1 MDPRSLIATAGRTI
15 RGVRVPP
22 ALAIAISTMTMLSA
36 LMGAPATPRGVD
48 LAIDSALGT
57 AVPFMRDL
65 QPPGDLPHSRVALE
79 QWAHRHVRGLR
90 VVDLTGIDLVT
101 ARELVSVAAGLS
113 WDLHVDV
120 EVLAPRARW
129 NELTGQ
135 PSADSPM
142 FANRFGVGV
151 DPTWWSAYRARAAGN
166 SGNTPATS
174 TDPHVRAYAAHEI
187 AHVWEDT
194 VSARA
199 SSETAR
205 GLRILVE
212 NYRSALGKDAVICEL
227 GSYGWNGGSDDPRD
241 AWKETWAE
249 AFAHYATDRARTS
262 QATRALVAR
271 ALLLYSPPQPND

>member
-1 MDPRSLIATAGRTI
+1 MDPRYLIATAARTI
-15 RGVRVPP
+15 RGVRIPP

-36 LMGAPATPRGVD
+36 LMGAPATQQGVD
-48 LAIDSALGT
+48 VAIDSARGT
-57 AVPFMRDL
+57 AIPFMRDL
-65 QPPGDLPHSRVALE
+65 QPAADLPYSRAALE
-79 QWAHRHVRGLR
+79 QWAHHNVRGLR

-113 WDLHVDV
+113 WDLQLDV

-151 DPTWWSAYRARAAGN
+151 DPTWWTAYRARATAN
-166 SGNTPATS
+166 SGSTPAAS
-174 TDPHVRAYAAHEI
+174 TDPHVRRYVAHEI

-194 VSARA
+194 VSASA
-199 SSETAR
+199 EMTR
-205 GLRILVE
+205 GLRTLVE
-212 NYRSALGKDAVICEL
+212 DYRSALGQDAVISEL
-227 GSYGWNGGSDDPRD
+227 GPYGWTGGSDDPTD

-249 AFAHYATDRARTS
+249 AFAHYATDRTRTS

-271 ALLLYSPPQPND
+271 ALLMYAPPQPND